1 MTTDPETASGRAEPV
16 ERALRAYTQE
26 RLNCAQSVLRG
37 FQHDRALPEEQIV
50 QAKPLG
56 GGRAEQGRCG
66 ALHIALT
73 LAQSDEVRQTL
84 AAAFA
89 EQAGSQQCREIRTA
103 KRLAC
108 VQCVELAATLL
119 VQHEGRLRQEGV
131 VTQ

>member
-1 MTTDPETASGRAEPV
+1 M
-16 ERALRAYTQE
+16 
-26 RLNCAQSVLRG
+26 
-37 FQHDRALPEEQIV
+37 